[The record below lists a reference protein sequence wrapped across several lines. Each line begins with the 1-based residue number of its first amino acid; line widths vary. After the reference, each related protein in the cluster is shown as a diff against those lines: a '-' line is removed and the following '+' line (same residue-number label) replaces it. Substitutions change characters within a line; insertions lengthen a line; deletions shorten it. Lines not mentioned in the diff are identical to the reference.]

1 MQLEAMGLTNCLE
14 NSYRNNQHSDE
25 LISAIKREKN
35 SLRINHVPADSIN
48 TRVCVRTCQK
58 CKFVSDQFGME
69 WFMFIIFNYLFSAFL
84 FLFHPHNISIF
95 VASLTRARRARSTLF
110 NYVF

>member
-69 WFMFIIFNYLFSAFL
+69 WFMFIIFFL
-84 FLFHPHNISIF
+84 FYPHTISIF